1 MGETRDA
8 DLRERHPDL
17 EAQIARDPENPA
29 GYLVYADWLIER
41 GDPRGELI
49 NLQVELARDPSV
61 ERRERVAL
69 LLARHRAEWI
79 GALDGENPGRVTWTW
94 RNGFFRCVR
103 LGAGYGGHAALYR
116 VMRKLTSACFLHEL
130 AISDFRLTDTAWN
143 ELVSAI
149 EDRPLPTTLR
159 TLSIGFSSSAFDG
172 DLEQLAVL
180 NPQLGGLESLRIRG
194 LDPSLS
200 MLSLPALR
208 SLEFDAFMP
217 TVEAM
222 LDIRWPHLES
232 LVLHLH
238 DVPLAIVESLLSGAS
253 FPALTTLALAADI
266 SVVAM
271 LARSPVLARL
281 QTLDLSQ
288 MNLGRQCVFDLLENH
303 TAFARLAKLRIGRQ
317 FDRALV
323 NRLTAAFGSIM
334 KIG

>member
-1 MGETRDA
+1 M
-8 DLRERHPDL
+8 RERHPDL

-79 GALDGENPGRVTWTW
+79 GALDGEDPGRVTWTW

-103 LGAGYGGHAALYR
+103 LGAGYGRAGSWPAALYR

-130 AISDFRLTDTAWN
+130 EISDFGLRETAWN

-159 TLSIGFSSSAFDG
+159 TLSFGFGSSAFDG
-172 DLEQLAVL
+172 DLAQLAVL

-194 LDPSLS
+194 LDPPLS
-200 MLSLPALR
+200 TLSLPTLR
-208 SLEFDAFMP
+208 SLEFDAVTP

-222 LDIRWPHLES
+222 LDVRWPLLQS

-238 DVPLAIVESLLSGAS
+238 DVPLAIVERLLSSAS

-303 TAFARLAKLRIGRQ
+303 TVFARLAKLRIGRR